1 VIGNQ
6 GAIYEAITKGGK
18 AQKTGQK

>member
-18 AQKTGQK
+18 AQKTGPK